1 MEHREGER
9 GSRTGWFTRPRR
21 IFFAGAVLLAL
32 VILALVAGG
41 KNPHMLPAF
50 VSKLTTAKPST
61 GAHAGKPTPTPTSVK
76 LASAPKGVVLDT
88 KGAMGTKQFTAAG
101 DWGFDWSYDCSKLK
115 VPSHFIVSVYDSAG
129 HVSTDTPPVIQS
141 GLKGSG
147 TKQYHKPGTY
157 FLGVNTTCDWHITA
171 TASPPQASPQP

>member
-1 MEHREGER
+1 VEHREGER
-9 GSRTGWFTRPRR
+9 ISKAVWFTRPRR
-21 IFFAGAVLLAL
+21 IIAGVVLLAL
-32 VILALVAGG
+32 VTLGLVAGS

-50 VSKLTTAKPST
+50 VSKLTAAHSGKTAP
-61 GAHAGKPTPTPTSVK
+61 HRTPTPAPVK
-76 LASAPKGVVLDT
+76 LASAPNGVVLDA
-88 KGAMGTKQFTAAG
+88 KGALGTKQFTAAG

-147 TKQYHKPGTY
+147 TKHYHKPGTY

-171 TASPPQASPQP
+171 KANPPQASPQP